1 MIFTNEEL
9 EQMRK
14 IIESIL
20 NTNEL
25 MKYTIRDDKF
35 NIDTVDVVEFVK
47 DWITNYKL
55 DNNIDVMT
63 KDDFINISK
72 DCINDFNIKTII
84 SNE

>member
-14 IIESIL
+14 MIESIL
-20 NTNEL
+20 HTSEL
-25 MKYTIRDDKF
+25 MRYTIRDDKF
-35 NIDTVDVVEFVK
+35 NVDTVDVVEFVK
-47 DWITNYKL
+47 GWITNYKL

-63 KDDFINISK
+63 KDDFISISK
-72 DCINDFNIKTII
+72 DCINDFNINTII